1 MDSVILLLSETTLAL
16 YPILIKVVSTSFASQ
31 ILWRFITFSLL
42 GFTFA
47 SWPDIQKT
55 WLTGKGVL
63 TSLALGFLTLTHVGT
78 SYYAFQELSAGSS
91 MSLFYTYP
99 FWILFGAAVLYGESI
114 SMYEVLLVGIAFL
127 GTVLIAYGSREE
139 KDENSK
145 KEISVP
151 AILSA
156 IAAAFTEAAMY
167 FAVRGAETPNPFFS
181 VLQLYPGALAL
192 LIPLLSI
199 TGSALEKDPK
209 TIGQLFTFNAVI
221 GFFGYALRFY
231 VIPRVPTIVFSLLSF
246 VGVLASFIWGSV
258 FVGEKP
264 NWITVSGAS
273 AIVLSSG
280 LLTLTRKYQ
289 S

>member
-16 YPILIKVVSTSFASQ
+16 YPILIKLVPTSFASQ

-55 WLTGKGVL
+55 WFTGKGIL
-63 TSLALGFLTLTHVGT
+63 ESLGLGALTLSHVGT

-99 FWILFGAAVLYGESI
+99 FWILLGAAILYGESV
-114 SMYEVLLVGIAFL
+114 SLYEVMLLGIAFL
-127 GTVLIAYGSREE
+127 GTVLIAYGSQE
-139 KDENSK
+139 ENSK
-145 KEISVP
+145 KEISGT
-151 AILSA
+151 AILSG

-192 LIPLLSI
+192 LLPLLSA

-246 VGVLASFIWGSV
+246 VGVLASFLWGSV

-264 NWITVSGAS
+264 NLFTVSGAS

-280 LLTLTRKYQ
+280 LLTLSRKYQ